1 MITVRV
7 FLTVLTVLWA
17 STCSA
22 IDSTSIVKKV
32 YKAYDLQEKDPVQ
45 ALQLGY
51 EIITESEEIGFD
63 RGIAYGCLRVGDVLS
78 IQGKFDSA
86 GVFARRAYRIRYQM
100 NDIVGA
106 SNSSSVLG
114 RIYMRLGIRD
124 TATIWYLRA
133 IQLAEEAS
141 DSIQLIYANIDLA
154 DMQYENQIRD
164 SAYRRYKTALDLA
177 KMNGDINLISVC
189 RGALGRY
196 HLNEGKNDTA
206 LVYLTASLNGF
217 EILGNL
223 EEVAIAENNIA
234 LCYVNLNQ
242 FEKALPYFGQAL
254 TKYVS
259 LGLED
264 DVALAYYNLG
274 FVHYKQGH
282 HDSVVFYVEKA
293 LEMAKTIQDIER
305 QLWSHKL
312 LSGSYAGMEIFD
324 KAYHH
329 RKQYSILSDSL
340 LDAQKLQNMADMQ
353 TKYETEKQIQA
364 IALLNEKNKTQKAQ
378 KRFLIAGVALAILAL
393 FVLAFY
399 YIQRGKT
406 ARKNATIASQK
417 IQALIDEQEIKTYNA
432 MLEGQEEERMR
443 ISADLHDR
451 LGSMLSTIKLMF
463 SALGEKIDRAQED
476 NRTQLDKANHLIDHA
491 CDEVRR
497 ISHNLGSGMVA
508 SFGLVKSLEELC
520 DSIQQTGKLHCT
532 FSGHNMTES
541 LPLAAE
547 IEIYRIVQEAL
558 NNAIKH
564 AKAKKIEVQISKIE
578 QEVNV
583 HVADN
588 GVGFEVEEKL
598 QSDGMGL
605 LSIQKRAE
613 KIGGQ
618 LHIDSFEGR
627 GTTLI
632 IEIPIADS

>member
-1 MITVRV
+1 M
-7 FLTVLTVLWA
+7 A
-17 STCSA
+17 A
-22 IDSTSIVKKV
+22 DSTEIVEKV
-32 YKAYDLQEKDPVQ
+32 YKAYNIQEKDPVL

-51 EIITESEEIGFD
+51 EIIAESEEIGFD

-78 IQGKFDSA
+78 IKGSFDSA

-100 NDIVGA
+100 SDIVGA
-106 SNSSSVLG
+106 SNASSVLG
-114 RIYMRLGIRD
+114 RIYMQLGIRD

-133 IQLAEEAS
+133 IQLAEEAN
-141 DSIQLIYANIDLA
+141 DTIQLIYANIDLA

-164 SAYRRYKTALDLA
+164 SAYRRYNSALDIA
-177 KMNGDINLISVC
+177 KTNGDLNLISVC
-189 RGALGRY
+189 QGAVGRY
-196 HLNEGKNDTA
+196 HLNEENNDTA
-206 LVYLTASLNGF
+206 LVYIRASLNGF
-217 EILGNL
+217 KALGNL

-282 HDSVVFYVEKA
+282 HDSVVFYVKKA
-293 LEMAKTIQDIER
+293 LKIAETIQDLER

-312 LSGSYAGMEIFD
+312 LSGSYASMEIFD

-340 LDAQKLQNMADMQ
+340 LDAQKLQSMADMQ
-353 TKYETEKQIQA
+353 TKYETEKQVQA

-463 SALGEKIDRAQED
+463 SALGDKIDRAQED

-520 DSIQQTGKLHCT
+520 DSIYQTGKINCT
-532 FSGHNMTES
+532 FSSHNMIED
-541 LPLAAE
+541 LPLTTE

-583 HVADN
+583 HIADDGIGFKVA
-588 GVGFEVEEKL
+588 EKL
-598 QSDGMGL
+598 QSDSMGL

-632 IEIPIADS
+632 IEIPITDS